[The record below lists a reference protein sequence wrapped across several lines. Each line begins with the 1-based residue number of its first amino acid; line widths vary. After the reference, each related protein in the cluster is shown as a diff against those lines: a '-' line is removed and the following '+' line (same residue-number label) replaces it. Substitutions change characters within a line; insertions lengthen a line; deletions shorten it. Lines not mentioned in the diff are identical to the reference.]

1 MENSIVN
8 QKTKSSNIEAF
19 IFLGILLFG
28 FSYVA
33 NIMGAGIM
41 FKVII
46 ISLHNI
52 GTFVPIE
59 NSTYRIII
67 NPIIVMTG
75 LILLFFY
82 SSFINCSAFFLK
94 SFNVPS
100 FDI

>member
-41 FKVII
+41 FKVIMNTAHDLLLNTVFLI
-46 ISLHNI
+46 MAMAVLAGSLSALLSEFGVISLLNKVFAI
-52 GTFVPIE
+52 FMKPI
-59 NSTYRIII
+59 
-67 NPIIVMTG
+67 
-75 LILLFFY
+75 
-82 SSFINCSAFFLK
+82 
-94 SFNVPS
+94 
-100 FDI
+100 

>member
-41 FKVII
+41 FSVMMNTAHDLLIKYGIFYYGTCCFSRSFKCII
-46 ISLHNI
+46 I
-52 GTFVPIE
+52 
-59 NSTYRIII
+59 RIWS
-67 NPIIVMTG
+67 
-75 LILLFFY
+75 Y
-82 SSFINCSAFFLK
+82 C
-94 SFNVPS
+94 FN
-100 FDI
+100 